1 MADLSALK
9 VGLEGTASALVTEER
24 LATNV
29 GSGNVPVFASPMLLA
44 LMEAAAVNCLEGH
57 LPEDYQSLG
66 VQLNVA
72 HTAPTPI
79 GFTVTAKATLKAI
92 EGRKLTFDVVAND
105 GAEQIGS
112 GVHTRI
118 VVDTPRF
125 MARLAAKSLPR
136 P

>member
-1 MADLSALK
+1 MADLSSLK

-24 LATNV
+24 LATSV
-29 GSGNVPVFASPMLLA
+29 GSGDVPVFASPMLLA
-44 LMEAAAVNCLEGH
+44 LMEAASVDCLRGH

-125 MARLAAKSLPR
+125 MARLAAKSPPR
-136 P
+136 R